1 MLPLTIRTFAKGVP
15 WNLFLLTVGCA
26 LFAFGVKA
34 VAIPH
39 TFISGGVFG
48 TALLINY
55 MTGTL
60 SPAAWNVLL
69 NVPIFIAGWL
79 FVGRRFFFYSLYGL
93 SVVSVAT
100 QWLDVTIQISD
111 PILAA
116 IAAGCL
122 CGLGLGIVLHSIGCD
137 GGLTIVSIALHQR
150 YGIGVGQFSLL
161 YNISLFVLAFSMYS
175 PDNALYSLI
184 MIFVYSKVMD
194 YVSTIF
200 NQRKLVLIISS
211 QHEVIR
217 KEILTTLHRG
227 TTPRA
232 AHRGAQLPDQDAGGT
247 YFASRRAR
255 LRHHREHAQRTRE
268 GVFLRQKVRMNG
280 VLAGELPFRLTWVSG
295 LLSEKE
301 PRRNGATPSNP
312 GEPPCPK
319 NSKCA

>member
-227 TTPRA
+227 ATLLS
-232 AHRGAQLPDQDAGGT
+232 GSGGFT
-247 YFASRRAR
+247 GEQRPVLLTVVHYYQIKMLEELI
-255 LRHHREHAQRTRE
+255 LRHDEHAFVIIENT
-268 GVFLRQKVRMNG
+268 LN
-280 VLAGELPFRLTWVSG
+280 VLGKGFSCVKKYE
-295 LLSEKE
+295 
-301 PRRNGATPSNP
+301 
-312 GEPPCPK
+312 
-319 NSKCA
+319 